1 LNDFNY
7 DDVYQLDV
15 DLINS
20 NLNQLLNKHENQENV
35 VSQAMRYCIL
45 NGGKRLRPVLAL
57 EFCKACGKKP
67 EHALPFAC
75 ALELIHSTS
84 LIQDDLPAM
93 DNAPMRRG
101 QPACHVKFGESV
113 TILAS
118 DALSIMA
125 FEVIISDDSLNKFT
139 ALKAAKTL
147 VNAIGVDGLVGGQTL
162 DINNE
167 NNPIDINALKKIY
180 YMKTGILFHAV
191 AEMGCI
197 AAGASQKKIIAAKNY
212 AEKIGLAFQIVDD
225 ILDVTATSKEIGKMP
240 MGDVKRKKTTFPS
253 LIGLDQS
260 RQLVTQLTN
269 EAIDSLETFNQN
281 KIEFL
286 VEFAK
291 RLEARQH

>member
-1 LNDFNY
+1 MNDFNY